1 MLVKNREN
9 YPQSLT
15 ITPRKKKVW
24 LQKLLKPR
32 CWVGIVLFVCT
43 LLCTLG
49 PLRVIFNQDFLIQ
62 QLTKSE
68 FGAIFLFLFLFVF
81 LTALGIPGTVLAIAG
96 GVVFGL
102 FWGTIWSVV
111 GATLGAIAA
120 FWLARYLLHD
130 WIKSRF
136 SHHPALQKFEQ
147 AIQNQPFTF
156 TLIIRFAP
164 ITPFNVVNFLF
175 GLTSIHWFPYSLA
188 TLIGIIP
195 GTLLYTWLGVSGME
209 ALSGE
214 SRLSF
219 FLALTF
225 LILLS
230 LIPLF
235 AKKNSTREQLHP
247 PH

>member
-9 YPQSLT
+9 ESQNVAKSL
-15 ITPRKKKVW
+15 KKKEVW
-24 LQKLLKPR
+24 LQNLQKPR
-32 CWVGIVLFVCT
+32 CWLGIGLFLCT
-43 LLCTLG
+43 LLCTIG

-81 LTALGIPGTVLAIAG
+81 FTALGIPGTVLAIAG

-130 WIKSRF
+130 WIKRRF
-136 SHHPALQKFEQ
+136 SHYQGLQKFEQ
-147 AIQNQPFTF
+147 AIQNKPFTF
-156 TLIIRFAP
+156 TLIVRFAP

-175 GLTSIHWFPYSLA
+175 GLTSIH
-188 TLIGIIP
+188 
-195 GTLLYTWLGVSGME
+195 
-209 ALSGE
+209 
-214 SRLSF
+214 
-219 FLALTF
+219 
-225 LILLS
+225 
-230 LIPLF
+230 
-235 AKKNSTREQLHP
+235 
-247 PH
+247 